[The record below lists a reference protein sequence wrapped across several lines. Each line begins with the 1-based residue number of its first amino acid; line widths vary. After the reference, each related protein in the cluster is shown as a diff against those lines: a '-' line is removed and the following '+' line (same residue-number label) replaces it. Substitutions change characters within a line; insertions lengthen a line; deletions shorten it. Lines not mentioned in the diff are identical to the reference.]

1 MTNGKKK
8 VNKFRTNIVLK
19 NSFIFKN
26 SVNLGYEK
34 LTMRLLF
41 IVLILSTVGFQLHAH
56 NYYFGFAE
64 MQYNATTQTLETTL
78 VLSAHD
84 LEDVLK
90 SKKIIAR
97 ELEFLEK
104 DSLTIATLENF
115 VNSEFIVSSGAIRA
129 HFSLLGFEVIKN
141 GLVQIYLL
149 SSPLVLGKSIDI
161 SFSILMNEFPE
172 QQNKLTFIHNKQKRT
187 AVFLPHKR
195 TDSII
200 LEA

>member
-1 MTNGKKK
+1 
-8 VNKFRTNIVLK
+8 
-19 NSFIFKN
+19 
-26 SVNLGYEK
+26 
-34 LTMRLLF
+34 MRFLF
-41 IVLILSTVGFQLHAH
+41 IVLISSTVGFQLHAH

-64 MQYNATTQTLETTL
+64 MQYNATNQTLETTL

-90 SKKIIAR
+90 SKKLIAR

-104 DSLTIATLENF
+104 DSLTIATLETF
-115 VNSEFIVSSGAIRA
+115 VNSEFIVSSGANRA
-129 HFSLLGFEVIKN
+129 HFSLLGFEVLKN

-149 SSPLVLGKSIDI
+149 SAPFVLQKSIDI
-161 SFSILMNEFPE
+161 SFSILMSEFPE
-172 QQNKLTFIHNKQKRT
+172 QQNKLTFIHNSQKRT

>member
-1 MTNGKKK
+1 MRIFIKK
-8 VNKFRTNIVLK
+8 TL
-19 NSFIFKN
+19 
-26 SVNLGYEK
+26 NLNHQK
-34 LTMRLLF
+34 ITMRFLF
-41 IVLILSTVGFQLHAH
+41 IVLISSTFGFQLHAH

-64 MQYNATTQTLETTL
+64 MQYNATNQTLEATL

-104 DSLTIATLENF
+104 DSLIIANLEIF
-115 VNSEFIVSSGAIRA
+115 VNSEFIVSTGSTRA
-129 HFSLLGFEVIKN
+129 RFSLLGFEVLKN

-149 SSPLVLGKSIDI
+149 SDPLILGKSIDV

-172 QQNKLTFIHNKQKRT
+172 QQNKLTFINNKQKRT